1 MADNLNLVIGAD
13 VKELQDALAK
23 AQTSLNNLQN
33 TVQNAQGSVNNAS
46 GSVGKLGD
54 AAEKTSGPI
63 DDLKDKLGPAALG
76 AVLVELGR
84 KLIDNFNDYGSVSAA
99 VRALTG
105 DLTDLEETTFA
116 VNNAII
122 ENSGKVTK
130 NTELLNLLANAS
142 ENAALGART
151 NEKAQSLLRQEVD
164 KIVVSRNLEKEGIDK
179 VDKSLLQ
186 YTKDVL
192 QARIVV
198 QAYNSVIAETGQ
210 EYVKTLIK
218 GVQFN
223 DFLFA
228 AADKIST
235 FINAVKSG
243 NIELAKNIA
252 QLDFAEIAQ
261 KRFQKRV
268 DDAKQSLDF
277 AIKSLGKYTD
287 EQIKSGKEI
296 DDVLNLSIK
305 TEDESEKSDQKRAK
319 ARTKRAQ
326 TRIKEIK
333 EVRQELEFLN
343 VILKTGEKGIVLP
356 ETGIQSLIDRAN
368 AAKKLQQQQAAQQQF
383 LGLGQVGASAGAI
396 ERSRQQITSFI
407 ASVDEARAA
416 SLGALQVQ
424 GENIATIF
432 GATLGP
438 AIDGIFEALA
448 SGEDVIKNLGQV
460 FKKLLIDIAAT
471 VIKTIAL
478 QAILAALSGGASAGV
493 TAAVGG
499 AASLLRG
506 VTGAA
511 GGVRRVA
518 APTFSGGAGI
528 NAGGLQLAG
537 QVVFVQRGP
546 DLVGVLNQGN
556 ARIGRVG

>member
-46 GSVGKLGD
+46 GSVGRLGD

-333 EVRQELEFLN
+333 DVRQELEFLN

-383 LGLGQVGASAGAI
+383 LGLGQIGATGGAI

-416 SLGALQVQ
+416 SLNALQVQ

-448 SGEDVIKNLGQV
+448 SGQDVIKNLGQV

-471 VIKTIAL
+471 VIKTLAL

>member
-228 AADKIST
+228 AADKIAT

-243 NIELAKNIA
+243 NFELAKNIA

-277 AIKSLGKYTD
+277 AIQSLGKYTD

-305 TEDESEKSDQKRAK
+305 TENESEKSDQKRAK

-333 EVRQELEFLN
+333 DVRQELEFLN

-383 LGLGQVGASAGAI
+383 LGLGQIGATGGAI

-416 SLGALQVQ
+416 SLNALQVQ

-438 AIDGIFEALA
+438 AIDGIFQALA
-448 SGEDVIKNLGQV
+448 SGEDVINNLGQV

-471 VIKTIAL
+471 VIKTLAL

>member
-13 VKELQDALAK
+13 VKELQDALAR

-46 GSVGKLGD
+46 GSVVNLGD

-228 AADKIST
+228 AADKITT

-243 NIELAKNIA
+243 NFELANNIA

-333 EVRQELEFLN
+333 DVRQELEFLN

-383 LGLGQVGASAGAI
+383 LGLGQIGVTGGAI

-416 SLGALQVQ
+416 SLNALQTQ
-424 GENIATIF
+424 GEDIATIF

-448 SGEDVIKNLGQV
+448 SGQDVIKNLGQV

-471 VIKTIAL
+471 VIKTLAL